1 MTNSTP
7 ARRHT
12 AAPRPARWR
21 GGLVALAL
29 LSLSSPAVAGAAVH
43 ASAGTSV
50 RAGSGELPGVA
61 IIAGGD
67 YAEAPALGV
76 AGAELH
82 RDGRTAVVRI
92 VVPGA
97 GDLRIGTTG
106 TARPDS
112 KGAAKAGLDRAG
124 AIRVDVKLSPAA
136 AKTLERRGTAR
147 VTVAFTY
154 TPAGGAPQRRT
165 AALTIER

>member
-1 MTNSTP
+1 MTNPTL
-7 ARRHT
+7 ARRRT
-12 AAPRPARWR
+12 AASRLTRWR

-43 ASAGTSV
+43 ASADTPV
-50 RAGSGELPGVA
+50 RAGSGALPAVA

-76 AGAELH
+76 AGAELR

-97 GDLRIGTTG
+97 GDVRIGTTSTVSPG
-106 TARPDS
+106 S
-112 KGAAKAGLDRAG
+112 KGAAKAGLERAG
-124 AIRVDVKLSPAA
+124 AIGLGVKLSPAA
-136 AKTLERRGTAR
+136 AKTLERKGEAR

-154 TPAGGAPQRRT
+154 TPAGGTPQRRT